1 MELDPFDWSFHEDP
15 YPTYRWLRDNDP
27 AHHNERLGFW
37 ALTRYHDVLEASKDW
52 ETFSSADGP
61 MIEKIDRS
69 HLEMLPMMIAMDPP
83 AHDVLRALVSRVFT
97 PRRVT
102 GLEEDIRRI
111 ARGYLDP
118 LVERGGGD
126 VVTDFSAPLPM
137 DVIFTLLGVPDDD
150 RRQLREW
157 MDLSLERDEGSNEV
171 PPRARDAMANG
182 VVYWFETVARLR
194 KSPGDDLISH
204 LIQAEIEVEGE
215 RRRLTDAEVA
225 GFCSLIGSAGNETVT
240 KLLANAAVL
249 LHRDPDQRAAL
260 VADPDLLP
268 SAVEETLRYWPP
280 SQYQGRT
287 ATRDVEVH
295 GRTIPAGER
304 VILVTGAASRD
315 DRVYAEPDR
324 YDLRRVP
331 EVVGLGLGYGPHFC
345 LGAALARLEGR
356 IGLGELLARFP
367 SYEVDEAGLRRVHMS
382 NVHGFEHV
390 PFTAAA

>member
-37 ALTRYHDVLEASKDW
+37 ALTRYHDVLDASKDW
-52 ETFSSADGP
+52 ETYSSADGP
-61 MIEKIDRS
+61 MIEKADRR
-69 HLEMLPMMIAMDPP
+69 HFEAMPMMIAMDPP
-83 AHDVLRALVSRVFT
+83 GHDVLRALVSRVFT
-97 PRRVT
+97 PRRVS
-102 GLEEDIRRI
+102 GLEEVVRRI

-118 LVERGGGD
+118 LVEQGGGD
-126 VVTDFSAPLPM
+126 VVTDFAAPLPM
-137 DVIFTLLGVPDDD
+137 DVIFTLLGVPEDD

-157 MDLSLERDEGSNEV
+157 MDLSLERDAGSNEV
-171 PPRARDAMANG
+171 PQRARDAMANG
-182 VVYWFETVARLR
+182 AIYWFEAVARLR
-194 KSPGDDLISH
+194 KDPGDDFISH
-204 LIQAEIEVEGE
+204 LIAAEIDVDGE
-215 RRRLTDAEVA
+215 RRRLTDPEVV
-225 GFCSLIGSAGNETVT
+225 GFCALIGAAGNETVT

-249 LHRDPDQRAAL
+249 LYRQPDQRAAL
-260 VADPDLLP
+260 LGEPDVVP

-295 GRTIPAGER
+295 GRTIPEGDR

-315 DRVYAEPDR
+315 DRVYVDADR
-324 YDLRRVP
+324 YDVRRVP

-390 PFTAAA
+390 PFAAA